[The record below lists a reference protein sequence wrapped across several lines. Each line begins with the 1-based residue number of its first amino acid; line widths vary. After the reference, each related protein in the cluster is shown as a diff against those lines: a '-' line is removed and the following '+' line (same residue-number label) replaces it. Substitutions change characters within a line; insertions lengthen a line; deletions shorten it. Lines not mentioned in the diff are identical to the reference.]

1 MENKTLSLETQL
13 AEQPLGGFHF
23 FRLRFNSQF
32 LKEDFIAAKSLCLQ
46 EMKSDALQ
54 SSERLELARCFML
67 LGESEDALHCLDSV
81 LEIEPENLDALNA
94 KLRLL
99 KSIDK
104 ISDYY
109 SLLQQSLVLHPREQ
123 GLYEL
128 LASYY
133 ADQGDEEG
141 IQRIKNDAELNG
153 CSLPDPNPIPD
164 PVPDQEQNPVYN
176 DPLMLETYLSL
187 FAGRENFHA
196 RQWISDKGKTGYTP
210 VSDPLTHPHIRS
222 HLLGLY
228 TIGAYQLNLSNQV
241 KWIMFDLDVS
251 KEYLNDLNDPQ
262 FKDWLEN
269 GFYEVLGRIHQ
280 LLSSFHLSPLYEFSG
295 FKGYH
300 IWLLFNQFISAS
312 LARGVAQKLATQFDL
327 GSYPFTLEIF
337 PKQTRIS
344 PTNLGNLVKLP
355 GGIHRISGLRSFFLK
370 FIDGKPVTIALQEV
384 LKNPPLIQD
393 QQFMDLIQ
401 ALQPDFSETL
411 SPFASGKSDSVPL
424 TDIAETDSSDPLS
437 NPRWLWLKQ
446 HCSVLSQLCNEL
458 DTHRILSN
466 NQKKVITY
474 SAGLLEQGHLI
485 VNALLRK
492 CSNLQPTDL
501 LKSPLKGNP
510 VSCTKIRSYV
520 NPETGSE
527 LCTCD
532 FSALNPSYDNPLLHL
547 SSFCPE
553 SAQDNR
559 NHELILRDTVTR
571 YLDIR
576 KKHRE
581 LEAQLRELETTIF
594 KLFDEIGVQEFHT
607 GYGLLKKVSD
617 NDKLRL
623 ILEF

>member
-1 MENKTLSLETQL
+1 MENKTLSLESQL
-13 AEQPLGGFHF
+13 SEQPLSGFHT
-23 FRLRFNSQF
+23 FRLRFNSLF
-32 LKEDFIAAKSLCLQ
+32 LKEDFPSAKALCLQ
-46 EMKSDALQ
+46 ELNSDSLL
-54 SSERLELARCFML
+54 SMERLELARCFLL
-67 LGESEDALHCLDSV
+67 LGASEEALHCLDAV
-81 LEIEPENLDALNA
+81 LETEPENLDALYA
-94 KLRLL
+94 KLKLL

-104 ISDYY
+104 ISEYL
-109 SLLQQSLVLHPREQ
+109 SLLQQSLEAHPHEQ
-123 GLYEL
+123 SLYEL

-153 CSLPDPNPIPD
+153 CSLPEPNPIPD
-164 PVPDQEQNPVYN
+164 PVLDQEQNPVYN

-196 RQWISDKGKTGYTP
+196 RQWISDKGKAGYTP
-210 VSDPLTHPHIRS
+210 VSEPLTHTQIRS

-228 TIGAYQLNLSNQV
+228 TVGTYQLNLSNQV

-262 FKDWLEN
+262 FKDWLDN
-269 GFYEVLGRIHQ
+269 GFFEVLGRIHQ
-280 LLSSFHLSPLYEFSG
+280 LLASFHLNPLYEFSG
-295 FKGYH
+295 YKGYH
-300 IWLLFNQFISAS
+300 IWVLFNQFISAS
-312 LARGVAQKLATQFDL
+312 LARGVAQKLAAQFDL

-344 PTNLGNLVKLP
+344 SSNFGNLVKLP

-401 ALQPDFSETL
+401 SLQPDFSETL

-458 DTHRILSN
+458 ETHGVLN
-466 NQKKVITY
+466 NNKKKVITY
-474 SAGLLEQGHLI
+474 TAGLLEQGHLI

-492 CSNLQPTDL
+492 CSNCQPSDL

-510 VSCTKIRSYV
+510 VSCAKIRSYL
-520 NPETGSE
+520 NSDISSE
-527 LCTCD
+527 LCNCD

-547 SSFCPE
+547 SSFSSL

-559 NHELILRDTVTR
+559 NHELVLRDTVTR
-571 YLDIR
+571 YLEIK

-581 LEAQLRELETTIF
+581 FEAQLKVLETAIF
-594 KLFDEIGVQEFHT
+594 RLFEEIGVQEFHT

-617 NDKLRL
+617 KDQLRL